1 MIDEDRDD
9 FVKPD
14 TNGADVLFSMFD
26 KQTRAIIEKSV
37 LEYNNKEPETTLE
50 QFILPKERITKKG
63 DNPESEDV
71 EL

>member
-1 MIDEDRDD
+1 MLDD
-9 FVKPD
+9 DQDDIVKQD
-14 TNGADVLFSMFD
+14 TNGADLLFSMFD
-26 KQTRAIIEKSV
+26 KKTRATIEKSV

-63 DNPESEDV
+63 DNPESDDV